1 MVTGFAARARIR
13 CAPGAESK
21 ALRLRVRWITL
32 CDAATPDSRDPAP
45 DQTGRARPVAARP
58 GRPPSRAPAAGLSRL
73 SRIAVEITGRSG
85 AFARAGRSPL
95 GVPGRTVRGRSDSQ
109 GENMKSIVLRAL
121 GAAAVAVCL
130 SGSVYAQSSEP
141 AASEAPAAAKSA
153 SKAAAKSAKQA
164 NRKLGYAVRKA
175 ISKQNGIDV
184 SNITVR
190 SKGGA
195 ITLEGSVPDAE
206 QIEKAEAAAKTV
218 PGVTSVSNKLS
229 VQQQ

>member
-1 MVTGFAARARIR
+1 
-13 CAPGAESK
+13 
-21 ALRLRVRWITL
+21 
-32 CDAATPDSRDPAP
+32 
-45 DQTGRARPVAARP
+45 
-58 GRPPSRAPAAGLSRL
+58 
-73 SRIAVEITGRSG
+73 
-85 AFARAGRSPL
+85 
-95 GVPGRTVRGRSDSQ
+95 
-109 GENMKSIVLRAL
+109 MKSIVLRAL

-141 AASEAPAAAKSA
+141 AAPEAPAAAKSA

-184 SNITVR
+184 ANITVR

-195 ITLEGSVPDAE
+195 ITLEGSVPDAA